1 MPDQPIR
8 HRRLALVLVVL
19 GCIVAF
25 VAMFSVWVNR
35 QVLNTDNWTATSSQL
50 LEQKVIRD
58 QVAGFLVDQLYE
70 NVDVEAEI
78 RNALPP
84 RAQPLAGP
92 AAGAL
97 RTFAERAARE
107 LLARPRAQL
116 AWEGANRNAHE
127 LLLRVLDGGGSVVS
141 TNGGVVVLDL
151 KSLLEETQARIGIG
165 GRVAARLPDDAA
177 EITILRS
184 DQLAAAQ
191 DGLKILRPLPI
202 VLVSLSL
209 LLFAIALIISP
220 GWRRKAVRAY
230 GIGFIAAGALGLA
243 AIAILSDT
251 VVGSLAKTEAAE
263 PAIEAT
269 MTIGTSLLHEIAV
282 STIGYGVLMWLGALL
297 AGPTTRRHRDP
308 ALPGA
313 VSARAGDRL
322 RRVPGAPRHR
332 HPVVGADAGHAQ
344 PRHRDPAGHP
354 DRHRLRG
361 PAPSDRPRV
370 PGRRPQGRGAARP
383 RAARPRVGLGPRVG
397 ERGPRRRGAPGFRG
411 RGRGAGRR
419 PSRGARAAR
428 PPARHGD
435 ARRRGVPRREAAHP
449 QCSRALKAIRNPPIR
464 PTASACRIE
473 AGTLLP
479 DRRPPK

>member
-50 LEQKVIRD
+50 LEKKVIRD
-58 QVAGFLVDQLYE
+58 QVAGFLVDELYE

-107 LLARPRAQL
+107 VLARPRAQL
-116 AWEGANRNAHE
+116 AWEGANRNAHK

-151 KSLLEETQARIGIG
+151 KSLLEETQARVGIG

-220 GWRRKAVRAY
+220 GWRRQAVRAY
-230 GIGFIAAGALGLA
+230 GIGFIVAGALGLA

-251 VVGSLAKTEAAE
+251 VVGSLAKTEAGE

-297 AGPTTRRHRDP
+297 AGPTTVATAIRRFLAPYLREP
-308 ALPGA
+308 AIAYAAFLVLLGIGILWWAPTPATRNPATAIPLAILIAIGFEGLRRLTGREFPDA
-313 VSARAGDRL
+313 DRRVAEQHGRERLARAWASIREWASAGHDAVARRASGSAAAAPADDRL
-322 RRVPGAPRHR
+322 VALEQLG
-332 HPVVGADAGHAQ
+332 
-344 PRHRDPAGHP
+344 
-354 DRHRLRG
+354 RLH
-361 PAPSDRPRV
+361 D
-370 PGRRPQGRGAARP
+370 
-383 RAARPRVGLGPRVG
+383 
-397 ERGPRRRGAPGFRG
+397 
-411 RGRGAGRR
+411 
-419 PSRGARAAR
+419 
-428 PPARHGD
+428 
-435 ARRRGVPRREAAHP
+435 
-449 QCSRALKAIRNPPIR
+449 
-464 PTASACRIE
+464 T
-473 AGTLLP
+473 GTLDDEEFRAEKQRILSAAGP
-479 DRRPPK
+479 